1 MGVSIGAVVGL
12 VAITPAA
19 GFVTVPHSI
28 LIGIIAVVVSS
39 FVVDLEEEP
48 ILMTH

>member
-12 VAITPAA
+12 VAITPKA

-28 LIGIIAVVVSS
+28 LIGIVVVAVSS
-39 FVVDLEEEP
+39 F
-48 ILMTH
+48 